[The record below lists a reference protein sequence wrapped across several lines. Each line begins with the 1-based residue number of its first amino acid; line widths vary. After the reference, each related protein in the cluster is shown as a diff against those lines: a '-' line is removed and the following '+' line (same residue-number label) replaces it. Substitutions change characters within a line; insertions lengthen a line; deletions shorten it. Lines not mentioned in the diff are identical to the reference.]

1 MWLFFALLPGRSMVS
16 AIEGFFNASASAEA
30 NTTSFR
36 DLLED
41 HITYF
46 LTHNTTVLRDIT
58 AHDANVYM
66 FDWIG
71 ALNKLGV
78 PVELHWLTIRMNGGK
93 SFTDFKEDAR
103 TIYVPSIQEFNK
115 LFSLNNSVRKKK

>member
-1 MWLFFALLPGRSMVS
+1 MVS

-46 LTHNTTVLRDIT
+46 LTHSSTRMTDVS
-58 AHDANVYM
+58 AHDANVYV

-71 ALNKLGV
+71 LLNKLGV

-93 SFTDFKEDAR
+93 SFTDLKEDAR
-103 TIYVPSIQEFNK
+103 TIYIPSSQEFNK
-115 LFSLNNSVRKKK
+115 LFSLSNSVKKKK